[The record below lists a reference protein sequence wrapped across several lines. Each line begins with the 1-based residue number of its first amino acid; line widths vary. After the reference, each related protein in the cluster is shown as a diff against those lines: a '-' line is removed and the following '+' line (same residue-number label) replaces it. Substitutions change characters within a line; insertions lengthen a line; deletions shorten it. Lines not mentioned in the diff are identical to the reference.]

1 MSKAK
6 LKREFAKKHFLVL
19 GDELQPQVGCG
30 QRYVEEKNLG
40 STQVLHGQVFL
51 LNNKMVNLKVDG
63 EICLFVKESFFTK
76 VMKLEVVFKLNSRR
90 LK

>member
-30 QRYVEEKNLG
+30 QRYVDRDWETNIFPHLP
-40 STQVLHGQVFL
+40 
-51 LNNKMVNLKVDG
+51 
-63 EICLFVKESFFTK
+63 
-76 VMKLEVVFKLNSRR
+76 
-90 LK
+90 

>member
-30 QRYVEEKNLG
+30 QRYVEAVIGYKWVRVRESQHKNRKRIKRELWD
-40 STQVLHGQVFL
+40 SLVERTAEYKKR
-51 LNNKMVNLKVDG
+51 NMVK
-63 EICLFVKESFFTK
+63 S
-76 VMKLEVVFKLNSRR
+76 
-90 LK
+90 

>member
-30 QRYVEEKNLG
+30 QRYVEAVIGRKWVRVRESQHKNRKRIKRELWD
-40 STQVLHGQVFL
+40 SLVERTAQYKKS
-51 LNNKMVNLKVDG
+51 NMVK
-63 EICLFVKESFFTK
+63 T
-76 VMKLEVVFKLNSRR
+76 
-90 LK
+90 